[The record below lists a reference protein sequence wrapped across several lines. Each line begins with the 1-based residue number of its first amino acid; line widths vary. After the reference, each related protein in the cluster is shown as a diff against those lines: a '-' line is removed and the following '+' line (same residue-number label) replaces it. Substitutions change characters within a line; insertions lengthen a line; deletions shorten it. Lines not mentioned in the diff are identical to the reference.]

1 MKRKVVHVETQEQY
15 DYVTEKLNY
24 NWNEN
29 KWLYERENT
38 CLRIDEKLYSSIN
51 YHKKYGNVKII
62 SFEEFKSR
70 YEPQL
75 KIGDTFEHNGFVYKV
90 LHQIDEKRW
99 FRLKSPN
106 NKDISY
112 EKLDSEGLKDIN
124 HLYTKQEITD
134 QEFIKQLEIHSK

>member
-1 MKRKVVHVETQEQY
+1 MKEVVHVETQGQY

-29 KWLYERENT
+29 KWLDERENT

-51 YHKKYGNVKII
+51 YHKKYGDAKVI

-75 KIGDTFEHNGFVYKV
+75 KIGDTFEKDGFVCEVK
-90 LHQIDEKRW
+90 EKIKEPILVGDWIRNDRNM
-99 FRLKSPN
+99 FFK
-106 NKDISY
+106 Y
-112 EKLDSEGLKDIN
+112 EKWMLDSPLWVK
-124 HLYTKQEITD
+124 ITD
-134 QEFIKQLEIHSK
+134 QEFINQLEKHSK